1 MNVTNPTTPN
11 TPAAGGRF
19 TGMRRQVVRTVMG
32 KVFCDECGNPFTEDQ
47 CPHCAQRRRHRAGLE
62 VGVETYGGHSV
73 WETVERADGDDVDGS
88 SWDERRSA
96 GDDGPEG
103 WPW

>member
-1 MNVTNPTTPN
+1 MANPRTPN
-11 TPAAGGRF
+11 TPATSGRF

-62 VGVETYGGHSV
+62 VGVETYGGHTV
-73 WETVERADGDDVDGS
+73 WETVERTEDDTD
-88 SWDERRSA
+88 RRSF